1 MYRFQN
7 KELGTDER
15 VKALLEELAL
25 EEKLT
30 LLTTRQRAVPRLG
43 LREFVIGTE
52 VARGL
57 VCRGSFGDEVSTVF
71 PEPFGLA
78 ATFDE
83 ELMRSIGEVTGIETR
98 IYHKKGKASLCVW
111 GPTVD
116 AERDP
121 RWGRTEEGYGE
132 DPFLIGKMSTEYT
145 KGMIGCNER
154 YTRLIPTL
162 KHFYANNNEENR
174 GSDNA
179 SIPLCLK
186 HDYYLKSFEYAIKS
200 GGAKSL
206 MTAYNCINGVEGL
219 CNPEVG
225 ELCEKEW
232 GMLFAVT
239 DGGDFVQNV
248 QYHRSDP
255 NHTEAIARIYKSH
268 GAEIMTDDSE
278 IVSAAAREALERGLI
293 SEEDIDRALFG
304 VLKAR
309 FMLGEIDNAEDVFDY
324 PDDMVCCAE
333 HYAVTERAAEESV
346 ILLRNSRGILP
357 FSKKEKLAVVGVHAD
372 MNFRDWYTGTS
383 DKNST
388 ILDAITA
395 AVGRENVVYDSG
407 NDVIALRNAA
417 DGFYF
422 SVDEEGTLRAD
433 CAIINER
440 CLLELY
446 EWGDG
451 AVSLRSKMNG
461 KLMCDAG
468 IIKCTSDEPYG
479 WFVKEKFTLE
489 RNGRDCIL
497 RNWQERFLYVT
508 EKGELAVTTD
518 LKPKKSSVFN
528 MEVFS
533 SGAERVRRVVTDAH
547 QTVVFCGNNP
557 MINAREGCDRKHL
570 RMPEKQIELLDTA
583 LTFNENTALFLVS
596 GYPYALDDGRRADD
610 VCLMHDDRLTAVL
623 HITHAGPA
631 LGTAVTKTLFGDISP
646 AGRCPMTWYDS
657 ERELCGIKDYNIIRT
672 RSTYLYYDGTPLFS
686 FGHGLSYTVFRY
698 GALKVNKSS
707 FAAGDTVEVTLDV
720 ANAGMRDSAEVVQ
733 LYAAAPRFSGG
744 VPRKRLCAFKRV
756 FIPHGERLSVTL
768 NFDANELSMWDI
780 NTSLQVLF
788 SGAYELQAGA
798 SCEDIR
804 QTAEIMING
813 AEYEGIDVSK
823 AVPAAASFDYRGVT
837 FEADRQQREYAL
849 IKDWQSFLRY
859 ENCKLSGGRR
869 AEIEISNPGSA
880 TRLMIVRGDTGA
892 AVAEFDVPATNSYT
906 EFVKLTADAEPL
918 SGTFDLKITSGGVVG
933 LRYFRISS

>member
-1 MYRFQN
+1 MFKFQN
-7 KELGTDER
+7 RELSTDER
-15 VKALLEELAL
+15 VKALLEELTL
-25 EEKLT
+25 DEKLT
-30 LLTTRQRAVPRLG
+30 MLTTGQKAVPRLG
-43 LREFVIGTE
+43 LREFHIGTE

-57 VCRGSFGDEVSTVF
+57 VCRGEFGDEISTVF

-78 ATFDE
+78 ATFDV
-83 ELMRSIGEVTGIETR
+83 ELMRSMGEVTGVETR

-132 DPFLIGKMSTEYT
+132 DPFLIGAMSTAYT
-145 KGMIGCNER
+145 KGMCGNNER

-162 KHFYANNNEENR
+162 KHFYANNNEEDR

-179 SIPLCLK
+179 SIPLGLK
-186 HDYYLKSFEYAIKS
+186 HDYYLKAFEYAIRS

-239 DGGDFVQNV
+239 DGADFVQNV

-255 NHTEAIARIYKSH
+255 NHVKALARIYKSG
-268 GAEIMTDDSE
+268 GAEIMTDDPA
-278 IVSAAAREALERGLI
+278 IVSSSAREALERGLI
-293 SEEDIDRALFG
+293 SEENIDRVLFG

-309 FMLGEIDNAEDVFDY
+309 FMLGEIDNEEGVFDY
-324 PDDMVCCAE
+324 PEDLICCKE

-346 ILLRNSRGILP
+346 ILLRNNRGILP

-372 MNFRDWYTGTS
+372 MNFRDWYTGTADRS
-383 DKNST
+383 ST

-395 AVGRENVVYDSG
+395 AIGRENVVYDSG
-407 NDVIALRNAA
+407 NDIIALRNAA
-417 DGFYF
+417 NGFYF
-422 SVDEEGTLRAD
+422 SVDEDGTLKAD
-433 CAIINER
+433 SALINEN

-451 AVSLRSKMNG
+451 AVSLRSKVNG
-461 KLMCDAG
+461 KFMCDAG
-468 IIKCTSDEPYG
+468 VMKCVSDDVYG
-479 WFVKEKFTLE
+479 WFVREKFTLE

-497 RNWQERFLYVT
+497 RNWQDRFLYVT
-508 EKGELAVTTD
+508 DKGELAVTAE

-547 QTVVFCGNNP
+547 RTVVFCGNNP
-557 MINAREGCDRKHL
+557 QINARECTDRKHL
-570 RMPEKQIELLDTA
+570 RLPEKQIELIDTA

-610 VCLMHDDRLTAVL
+610 VCLMYDERLTAVL

-631 LGTAVTKTLFGDISP
+631 LGTAVAKTLFGDISP
-646 AGRCPMTWYDS
+646 AGRCPMTWYSS

-672 RSTYLYYDGTPLFS
+672 HSTYLYYDGTPLFP

-707 FAAGDTVEVTLDV
+707 FAAGDMVEVTLDV
-720 ANAGMRDSAEVVQ
+720 ENVGMRDSAEVVQ

-756 FIPHGERLSVTL
+756 FIPRGEKVSVTL
-768 NFDANELSMWDI
+768 SFDVNELSMWDI
-780 NTSLQVLF
+780 NTNSAVLF
-788 SGAYELQAGA
+788 SGVYELQAGA
-798 SCEDIR
+798 SSEDIR
-804 QTAEIMING
+804 QTAEIKVNA
-813 AEYEGIDVSK
+813 AEYEGLDCSK
-823 AVPAAASFDYRGVT
+823 EIPAAASFDYVGVT
-837 FEADRQQREYAL
+837 FEADREQREYAL
-849 IKDWQSFLRY
+849 INDWQSCLVY
-859 ENCKLSGGRR
+859 ENCRLSGGGK

-880 TRLMIVRGDTGA
+880 TRLTISRADTGA
-892 AVAEFDVPATNSYT
+892 PVAVFDVPATGSYT

-918 SGTFDLKITSGGVVG
+918 DGMFDLKITCGGVAG
-933 LRYFRISS
+933 LVYFKIY

>member
-1 MYRFQN
+1 MFRFQN
-7 KELGTDER
+7 RDLSTDER
-15 VKALLEELAL
+15 VKALLEELTL

-30 LLTTRQRAVPRLG
+30 MLTTRQQAVPRLG
-43 LREFVIGTE
+43 LREFTVGTE

-57 VCRGSFGDEVSTVF
+57 VCRGEFGEEPSTVF

-78 ATFDE
+78 ATFDP
-83 ELMRSIGEVTGIETR
+83 ELMRSVGEVTGVETR

-132 DPFLIGKMSTEYT
+132 DPFLIGKMSAEYT
-145 KGMIGCNER
+145 KGMCGCNEH

-162 KHFYANNNEENR
+162 KHFYANNNEEDR

-179 SIPLCLK
+179 SIPLGLK
-186 HDYYLKSFEYAIKS
+186 HDYYLKAFEHAIRS

-206 MTAYNCINGVEGL
+206 MTAYNCINGVEGV

-255 NHTEAIARIYKSH
+255 DHVEALARIYKSR
-268 GAEIMTDDSE
+268 GAEIMTDDAE
-278 IVSAAAREALERGLI
+278 IVSSSAREALARGLI
-293 SEEDIDRALFG
+293 TEEDIDRTLYG

-309 FMLGEIDNAEDVFDY
+309 FMLGEIDGGEGAFDY
-324 PDDMVCCAE
+324 PDELVCCAE
-333 HYAVTERAAEESV
+333 HYAVTERAAEETV
-346 ILLRNSRGILP
+346 ILLRNNHGILP

-383 DKNST
+383 DRSST

-395 AVGRENVVYDSG
+395 AIGRENVVYDSG
-407 NDVIALRNAA
+407 NDVIALRDAA
-417 DGFYF
+417 NGFYF
-422 SVDEEGTLRAD
+422 SVDEEGVLRAD
-433 CAIINER
+433 SALINEN

-451 AVSLRSKMNG
+451 SVSLRSKVNG
-461 KLMCDAG
+461 KFMCDAG
-468 IIKCTSDEPYG
+468 IMKCVSDEPYG

-489 RNGRDCIL
+489 RNGREHIL
-497 RNWQERFLYVT
+497 RNWQDRFLYVT
-508 EKGELAVTTD
+508 EKGELAVTSE
-518 LKPKKSSVFN
+518 LKPKKSSVLN
-528 MEVFS
+528 MEIFS

-557 MINAREGCDRKHL
+557 MINARECFDRKHL
-570 RMPEKQIELLDTA
+570 RLPEKQIEILDTA
-583 LTFNENTALFLVS
+583 LKFNENTALFLVS

-610 VCLMHDDRLTAVL
+610 VSLMHDERLTAVL

-631 LGTAVTKTLFGDISP
+631 LGSAVTKTLFGDISP
-646 AGRCPMTWYDS
+646 AGRCPMTWYSS
-657 ERELCGIKDYNIIRT
+657 ERELCDIKDYNIIRT
-672 RSTYLYYDGTPLFS
+672 HSTYLYYDGTPLFP
-686 FGHGLSYTVFRY
+686 FGHGLSYTLFRY
-698 GALKVNKSS
+698 GAIKVNKSS
-707 FAAGDTVEVTLDV
+707 FAAGDRVEVTLDV
-720 ANAGMRDSAEVVQ
+720 ENVGMRDSSEVVQ

-744 VPRKRLCAFKRV
+744 VPKKRLCAFKRV
-756 FIPHGERLSVTL
+756 FIPRGERISVTL
-768 NFDANELSMWDI
+768 EFDIDELSMWDI
-780 NTSLQVLF
+780 NTNAEVLF
-788 SGAYELQAGA
+788 SGDYELRAGA
-798 SCEDIR
+798 SSEDIR
-804 QTAEIMING
+804 QTAEIRVNG
-813 AEYEGIDVSK
+813 AEYTGLDCSK
-823 AVPAAASFDYRGVT
+823 EIPAAAGFDYVGVT
-837 FEADRQQREYAL
+837 FEADRQQHGYAL
-849 IKDWQSFLRY
+849 IKDWQSFIKY
-859 ENCKLSGGRR
+859 ENCKLSGGRK

-880 TRLMIVRGDTGA
+880 TKLTISRADTGA
-892 AVAEFDVPATNSYT
+892 PVAEFNVPATGSYT

-918 SGTFDLKITSGGVVG
+918 DGTFDLRITCGGVTG
-933 LRYFRISS
+933 LRYFKFY